1 MGLGCRAG
9 WSEEA
14 MLLQIVLAE
23 ELFVPLPLDGLDG
36 GGSTA
41 PRAELLLP
49 PQDLRRRG
57 ATRRAA
63 AAAAGRS
70 GSRRGR
76 TWGGAHHVPRRP
88 RRLTRTP
95 SHASTCDSRV

>member
-1 MGLGCRAG
+1 
-9 WSEEA
+9 

-23 ELFVPLPLDGLDG
+23 ELFVPLPLDSLDG
-36 GGSTA
+36 GGPPA

-49 PQDLRRRG
+49 PLDLWRHG

-63 AAAAGRS
+63 AAAARRS
-70 GSRRGR
+70 GPRRGR

-88 RRLTRTP
+88 ELL
-95 SHASTCDSRV
+95 